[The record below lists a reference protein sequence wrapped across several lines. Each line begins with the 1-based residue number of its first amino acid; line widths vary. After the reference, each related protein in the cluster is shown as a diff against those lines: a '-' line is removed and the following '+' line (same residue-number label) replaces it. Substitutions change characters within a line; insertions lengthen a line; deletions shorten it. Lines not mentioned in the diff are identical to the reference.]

1 MPPPTAVPTTPAT
14 APQSGFAKFSQ
25 LPEMAAKQ
33 RALNGAKKPAF
44 IPNAIKQ
51 QSQETQ
57 LFIFNVG
64 PKAQEGSGASYGR
77 VIIPACPAGAEYSE
91 PYLVPG
97 LPHEYYNKEGNTL
110 DVQFHGDGDIPEP
123 GFDWACQAIGGFT
136 KSNGQWEGKFLH
148 PGGSLERFGVG
159 ISRVWPPAKEDV
171 ALARKKM
178 LAEYG
183 KLVQAAREAHAVGK
197 LSTLLAAD
205 GEFYFIAANALGLSA
220 KTERWME
227 FSAPAAQETKELCPN
242 CRKPYEPGTVVHD
255 CNFVIDQTTYQKWI
269 AEGRIVK

>member
-1 MPPPTAVPTTPAT
+1 MPAPTAVPTTPAT
-14 APQSGFAKFSQ
+14 APQSGFVPMSQ
-25 LPEMAAKQ
+25 APELAAKQ

-44 IPNAIKQ
+44 IPTAIKN
-51 QSQETQ
+51 QSKETQ

-136 KSNGQWEGKFLH
+136 KSDGQWEGKFLH

-183 KLVQAAREAHAVGK
+183 KLVQAAREAHTVGK
-197 LSTLLAAD
+197 LSQLLAND
-205 GEFYFIAANALGLSA
+205 GEFYFIAAHALGLTA

-227 FSAPAAQETKELCPN
+227 FSAAPQETEKPATKLCPS
-242 CRKPYEPGTVVHD
+242 CAEEIMEKAIKCKHCGE
-255 CNFVIDQTTYQKWI
+255 FIDFQK
-269 AEGRIVK
+269 K